1 MTSFEL
7 VFSLITFVLSLALT
21 HLLSGL
27 VGVLR
32 NYQRVRF
39 SAAYSLW
46 AWSALTVTI
55 GNWAAN
61 WPLRSLT
68 SWPAWSV
75 LLSVA
80 LVIVQYVFCAF
91 VTPEVPAQ
99 GPVDLAGFHEREHR
113 RYAFA
118 LGVLC
123 VMSLISNSAMGE
135 AHFYAYWWRD
145 NALSI
150 VVLALAGFAFYV
162 RPRWAQTLAAALI
175 ALLCTYFMVVV
186 CNVVAA

>member
-1 MTSFEL
+1 MT
-7 VFSLITFVLSLALT
+7 
-21 HLLSGL
+21 
-27 VGVLR
+27 
-32 NYQRVRF
+32 
-39 SAAYSLW
+39 
-46 AWSALTVTI
+46 
-55 GNWAAN
+55 
-61 WPLRSLT
+61 
-68 SWPAWSV
+68 
-75 LLSVA
+75 
-80 LVIVQYVFCAF
+80 
-91 VTPEVPAQ
+91 Q

-118 LGVLC
+118 LGALC
-123 VMSLISNSAMGE
+123 VMSLIYNSAMGE

-150 VVLALAGFAFYV
+150 VMLALAGFAFFV